1 VKGKGKHGADVT
13 GSGGSADVPVVVI
26 TMVTETSALAGF
38 QISDVLAKPIRAD
51 EVMAALHR
59 AGLRTHNAPRVLV
72 VGDEP
77 AALDLMAATLQAI
90 GTTALCASDGRTA
103 LASLEEL
110 QPDAMILDL
119 MMPGMNGFDVLHTLR
134 QRPAFA
140 KLPVFIWT
148 SMSLA
153 PDELAVLTRSATAIA
168 SKGQE
173 GTDALAEQIRAWGS
187 NWHTTGPGKGET
199 S

>member
-1 VKGKGKHGADVT
+1 MTSKT
-13 GSGGSADVPVVVI
+13 GSGEQALQWAGDQHYDAITLDLLLPDRNGLDVLAALRRSGENADMPVVVI
-26 TMVTETSALAGF
+26 TMVTETS
-38 QISDVLAKPIRAD
+38 
-51 EVMAALHR
+51 
-59 AGLRTHNAPRVLV
+59 
-72 VGDEP
+72 
-77 AALDLMAATLQAI
+77 ALDLMAATLQAI

-148 SMSLA
+148 SMSLT